1 MRIKFFVKRLL
12 ETYDHAVLELP
23 KCKNEKWK
31 MYYLGRKSAVS
42 DIIISVTRL
51 SLLKLDENEE
61 ERGEL

>member
-1 MRIKFFVKRLL
+1 MKRSYFVKRLL

-31 MYYLGRKSAVS
+31 MYYLGRKNAVS

-51 SLLKLDENEE
+51 SLLNLNESEE
-61 ERGEL
+61 EK